1 MNIAPPVADRT
12 PAEASLDK
20 LQLLTDRGLQQIAAG
35 VHFFNEGYEELWS
48 GTDEE
53 ILARFAAMGFETG
66 VALLQRHQALGQLI
80 NPILDERDTARAAAG
95 LPPLSPQ
102 RMPLAPGRPLV
113 IDPVNQTFSI
123 APDPA
128 PEEPEP

>member
-12 PAEASLDK
+12 PAEAELDR
-20 LQLLTDRGLQQIAAG
+20 LQSLTDQGLLQIAAG
-35 VHFFNEGYEELWS
+35 LSIFNEGYQLLWS

-53 ILARFAAMGFETG
+53 ILARFEAMGFETG

-80 NPILDERDTARAAAG
+80 NPILDERDAARAAAG

-102 RMPLAPGRPLV
+102 RMPLIPRRPLV
-113 IDPVNQTFSI
+113 IDPVTQTFSI
-123 APDPA
+123 APDPV
-128 PEEPEP
+128 PEELEP